1 MFEHNPLALKLFNML
16 LTQKSLSQTEKVAR
30 VLAKCSD
37 EDLADCING
46 KITSSMLYN
55 KCTKRDYTTE
65 ETPTTDISVL
75 KERAKRLKD
84 DSEAEITGDMIIGMV
99 YRTAV
104 DYADNIPM
112 YLDML
117 KQNECVD
124 KIQVLKTIT
133 NIENIFNGIVSS
145 LRDAI

>member
-1 MFEHNPLALKLFNML
+1 MTPN
-16 LTQKSLSQTEKVAR
+16 
-30 VLAKCSD
+30 
-37 EDLADCING
+37 
-46 KITSSMLYN
+46 MLYN
-55 KCTKRDYTTE
+55 KCTKRDYTTD
-65 ETPTTDISVL
+65 ETPITDIAVI

-99 YRTAV
+99 YRSVT

>member
-1 MFEHNPLALKLFNML
+1 M
-16 LTQKSLSQTEKVAR
+16 S
-30 VLAKCSD
+30 
-37 EDLADCING
+37 
-46 KITSSMLYN
+46 
-55 KCTKRDYTTE
+55 
-65 ETPTTDISVL
+65 
-75 KERAKRLKD
+75 
-84 DSEAEITGDMIIGMV
+84 MV

>member
-1 MFEHNPLALKLFNML
+1 ML

-30 VLAKCSD
+30 VLSKCSD
-37 EDLADCING
+37 EDLTDCING
-46 KITSSMLYN
+46 NITSSMLYN
-55 KCTKRDYTTE
+55 KCTKRDYNTE

>member
-1 MFEHNPLALKLFNML
+1 ML

-30 VLAKCSD
+30 VLSKCSD
-37 EDLADCING
+37 EDLTDCING
-46 KITSSMLYN
+46 HITSSMLYN
-55 KCTKRDYTTE
+55 KCTKRDYTIE

-145 LRDAI
+145 LRDVI

>member
-1 MFEHNPLALKLFNML
+1 ML

-30 VLAKCSD
+30 VLSKCSD
-37 EDLADCING
+37 DDLTECING
-46 KITSSMLYN
+46 RMTPNMLYN
-55 KCTKRDYTTE
+55 KCTKRDYVTDE
-65 ETPTTDISVL
+65 IPTTDMSIL
-75 KERAKRLKD
+75 KERARCMKD
-84 DSEAEITGDMIIGMV
+84 DSEAEITGDMIMSMV